1 MNGAAPAGA
10 ARSAAKAMH
19 LGVMAISPAL
29 KLGSPNPARQQRTC
43 GRLQSISV
51 SKRPRLVAC
60 SKGSVPADGAP
71 RAFLYVPRRDP
82 SSKTLGPREKKPKWK
97 KGCRRTPA
105 AAVLSGARRRR
116 PFSLA
121 AATRASAAPRP
132 GDVEQYNR
140 LVIVLARQFRSD
152 REPMIRNRGRA
163 EQSIEE
169 ADPPSAA
176 VIERD
181 VRLVLSVEPV

>member
-1 MNGAAPAGA
+1 
-10 ARSAAKAMH
+10 
-19 LGVMAISPAL
+19 
-29 KLGSPNPARQQRTC
+29 
-43 GRLQSISV
+43 
-51 SKRPRLVAC
+51 
-60 SKGSVPADGAP
+60 
-71 RAFLYVPRRDP
+71 
-82 SSKTLGPREKKPKWK
+82 
-97 KGCRRTPA
+97 
-105 AAVLSGARRRR
+105 VLSGARRRR

-121 AATRASAAPRP
+121 AATRASAAPRA

-169 ADPPSAA
+169 TDPPSAA

-181 VRLVLSVEPV
+181 VRRAFVRIKAL